1 MSPTFPVYWFGITP
15 TSRLEVGK
23 GVGMVG
29 EVEGDMDLRMTVVGE
44 IVVVEG
50 PKVLGEVGVG

>member
-1 MSPTFPVYWFGITP
+1 MFGITP
-15 TSRLEVGK
+15 TSHLEVGK

-29 EVEGDMDLRMTVVGE
+29 EVKGDVDLGMTIVGK

-50 PKVLGEVGVG
+50 PKILGEVGVG

>member
-1 MSPTFPVYWFGITP
+1 M
-15 TSRLEVGK
+15 EVGK

-44 IVVVEG
+44 VVVVEG